1 MSEPDP
7 FDEVAWRAALSAS
20 RAATLAIFRDPRLS
34 PYAAVGRH
42 ELVGSK
48 PLVFG
53 SDETCDVVIRD
64 LEPRAFQIF
73 VDGDWFECQ
82 ADGLNT
88 NFRVI
93 NKDVT
98 SEPQQQLRIQAGA
111 RVLVGRYSLRLSH
124 QNFPA
129 VLVLDPE
136 SPRLQGAAF
145 PLWFEPD
152 PRFRIEARLERDAD
166 PREEIVQSTRGQKRR
181 ALKLGLLAF
190 DFGGK
195 THKLSAL
202 RMLEPGADEAG
213 FSIFFRDETSG
224 NESYPV
230 GRYLEPKP
238 VAAAGGEGDRWLLD
252 FNTAYNPACAFS
264 ELYNCP
270 VPPRENRLAMAIRAG
285 ERDPHPSGTEHGL
298 TQAGLTDR
306 ARIAF

>member
-1 MSEPDP
+1 MGETDP
-7 FDEVAWRAALSAS
+7 FDETAWRESLKAS

-42 ELVGSK
+42 EFAGSK

-53 SDETCDVVIRD
+53 SDEACDVVIRD
-64 LEPRAFQIF
+64 LDPRAVQIF
-73 VDGDWFECQ
+73 VDGDRFECQ
-82 ADGLNT
+82 ADGLST

-93 NKDVT
+93 AKGVEG
-98 SEPQQQLRIQAGA
+98 EPQQHLRILAGA
-111 RVLVGRYSLRLSH
+111 RVLVGRYSLRFSH

-136 SPRLQGAAF
+136 SPRLQGAAM
-145 PLWFEPD
+145 PRWFEPD
-152 PRFRIEARLERDAD
+152 LSFRIEARLERDPT

-190 DFGGK
+190 DHGGK

-202 RMLEPGADEAG
+202 RMLEPGSDEAG

-224 NESYPV
+224 HESYPV

-238 VAAAGGEGDRWLLD
+238 VGAAGGEGDRWLLD

-285 ERDPHPSGTEHGL
+285 ERDPHPAEPAHG
-298 TQAGLTDR
+298 
-306 ARIAF
+306 

>member
-1 MSEPDP
+1 MGETPS
-7 FDEVAWRAALSAS
+7 FDESAWRESLMAS

-42 ELVGSK
+42 EFAGSK

-53 SDETCDVVIRD
+53 SDEACDVVIAD
-64 LEPRAFQIF
+64 LDPRAFQIF
-73 VDGDWFECQ
+73 VDGEGFECQ

-88 NFRVI
+88 TFRVI
-93 NKDVT
+93 HKGVT
-98 SEPQQQLRIQAGA
+98 SEPQQRLRIQAGA
-111 RVLVGRYSLRLSH
+111 RVLVGRYSLRFSH

-136 SPRLQGAAF
+136 SSRLQDAAP
-145 PLWFEPD
+145 PLWFDPD
-152 PRFRIEARLERDAD
+152 PRFRIEARLERDPA
-166 PREEIVQSTRGQKRR
+166 PREEIVQSTRGQQRR
-181 ALKLGLLAF
+181 ALKLGLLVFEFA
-190 DFGGK
+190 GK

-202 RMLEPGADEAG
+202 RMLEPGSDEAG

-224 NESYPV
+224 HESYPV

-238 VAAAGGEGDRWLLD
+238 VGAAGGEGDRWLLD

-285 ERDPHPSGTEHGL
+285 ERDPHPTEDAHG
-298 TQAGLTDR
+298 
-306 ARIAF
+306 